1 MIEAD
6 RDKTVAV
13 VVGIEKYA
21 YGSKWNLN
29 GPASDAVRF
38 VRWLRQR
45 DIAPERI
52 LLFLSPLDENQALT
66 EPLDVTVHPAT
77 RDVIQDALAQRL
89 NDDAALAGDLLWV
102 FWGGHGVMEADQKRR
117 LFFANATDQNK
128 LVLDVDSL
136 WQMLRSKDRKRR
148 FKYQVGMLDVCANYF
163 EEMRHKL
170 SLADAGF
177 SAGETDSAVRQLV
190 MYAAAAGEKAKNEDI
205 RRTGAFSEIVLELL
219 EQAAPNAWPPD
230 LIALTEAVKARFEQK
245 RKERSVSQ
253 TPVFFQ
259 WQDWA
264 GSSGAVGDFRSGY
277 ERLSE
282 VSTARAML
290 ADAEITTREL
300 RQLYL
305 RSAPVW
311 QRAPEA
317 GNLDQMLERLWEMMP
332 RDENALPPLFEFV
345 ERIAHRTQDQALS
358 EKVFA
363 EVRRRGVTRNQ
374 LADLRTLIERE
385 AQQPSD
391 YCHLLIDICDRDLL
405 TKELRFPSELRY
417 WVMTGSNAYGESGV
431 VACENASAAQVRE
444 AIRQIIG
451 RVEATYGTPFIE
463 LLVHHNWFC
472 CDADE
477 WERPANPLAELFES
491 ESGDA
496 SRLGDAY
503 HVVLRWGNRAMEAA
517 RGSGVEKYTRPAI
530 WQDKVA
536 RIRKDQ
542 HSSAQPDVFWIG
554 PAQNQRELETKLN
567 GEAEP
572 CAGFSFVPFEPQTFK
587 VKRLLMTALLGGT
600 AFAVWPRRDAPD
612 EAQFRQMLSN
622 AVRSGRLDELPQRIR
637 ALRVAALRD
646 PQHPGGALTLFW
658 DDPDRNPLTLATTQ
672 PD

>member
-6 RDKTVAV
+6 RDNTVAV

-21 YGSKWNLN
+21 YGSRWNLN

-45 DIAPERI
+45 GIAPERI
-52 LLFLSPLDENQALT
+52 LLFLAPLDENQVLT
-66 EPLDVTVHPAT
+66 GQLDVTVHPAT

-89 NDDAALAGDLLWV
+89 NDDAALAGDLLWL
-102 FWGGHGVMEADQKRR
+102 FWGGHGLMEADQKRR

-170 SLADAGF
+170 SLAEAGF
-177 SAGETDSAVRQLV
+177 SAGETDSAVKQFV
-190 MYAAAAGEKAKNEDI
+190 MYAAAAGEKAKNEDL
-205 RRTGAFSEIVLELL
+205 RRTGAFSEVVLDLL
-219 EQAAPNAWPPD
+219 EHSAPHEWPPD
-230 LIALTEAVKARFEQK
+230 LIALTAEVKARFEQQ
-245 RKERSVSQ
+245 RRERRVSQ

-259 WQDWA
+259 WQDWT
-264 GSSGAVGDFRSGY
+264 GSSGAVGDFRAGY

-290 ADAEITTREL
+290 TDAEITTREL

-311 QRAPEA
+311 QRAPEV

-332 RDENALPPLFEFV
+332 RDENALSPLFEFV
-345 ERIAHRTQDQALS
+345 ERVAHRLQDQALS
-358 EKVFA
+358 EQVFA

-385 AQQPSD
+385 EQAAD
-391 YCHLLIDICDRDLL
+391 DCHLLIDICDRDLL
-405 TKELRFPSELRY
+405 TKELRFPAELRY
-417 WVMTGSNAYGESGV
+417 WMITGRNAYGEPGT

-444 AIRQIIG
+444 AIRQIVG
-451 RVEATYGTPFIE
+451 SVEARYGTPFIE
-463 LLVHHNWFC
+463 LFVHHNWFC

-477 WERPANPLAELFES
+477 WDTPANPLAELFD
-491 ESGDA
+491 GLPGNA
-496 SRLGDAY
+496 SRLGEAY

-517 RGSGVEKYTRPAI
+517 TGSVEKFTKPAV
-530 WQDKVA
+530 WQNKVA
-536 RIRKDQ
+536 KIRTDQ
-542 HSSAQPDVFWIG
+542 HSSGQPEVCWIG
-554 PAQNQRELETKLN
+554 PAQNPRDLETKLH
-567 GEAEP
+567 GEAEA

-612 EAQFRQMLSN
+612 EGQFRQMLSN
-622 AVRSGRLDELPQRIR
+622 AVRSGRLDELPLRIR
-637 ALRVAALRD
+637 ALRLAALND

-658 DDPDRNPLTLATTQ
+658 DDPARNPLTLVTTQ